1 MENAIDAL
9 YIGVAVLIFVVALS
23 VSINAFGNARATSQA
38 VLDMKDREYDYT
50 YIQGDSTERIVGCET
65 IVPSIYKAY
74 KEHYKIVFKFK
85 DDNFYLYKKGDEKI
99 NYIDLEQEVL
109 GGNQEDFIK
118 ALLYGNKCG
127 DFDDIK
133 DEFKNRN
140 GQNITFN
147 TERLYSYIKSRN
159 ATFKEEL
166 GVYIYEETKGN
177 LENSQE
183 KNKKRVITYTEKQK

>member
-65 IVPSIYKAY
+65 IIPSIYKAY
-74 KEHYKIVFKFK
+74 KEHYKIVFKFTSS
-85 DDNFYLYKKGDEKI
+85 DFYLYKKGDEKI

-109 GGNQEDFIK
+109 GGNQEDFIN
-118 ALLYGNKCG
+118 ALLYGDKCK
-127 DFDDIK
+127 DFQTIQ
-133 DEFKNRN
+133 DEFKDKN
-140 GQNITFN
+140 GQNITF
-147 TERLYSYIKSRN
+147 TKTGLYSYIKSRN
-159 ATFKEEL
+159 ATFKEKL

-177 LENSQE
+177 LENLQE
-183 KNKKRVITYTEKQK
+183 KNKKRVITYTEK

>member
-65 IVPSIYKAY
+65 IIPSIYKAY
-74 KEHYKIVFKFK
+74 KEHYKIVFKFTSS
-85 DDNFYLYKKGDEKI
+85 DFYLYKKGDEKI

-109 GGNQEDFIK
+109 GGNQEDFIN
-118 ALLYGNKCG
+118 ALLYGDKCK
-127 DFDDIK
+127 DFQTIQ
-133 DEFKNRN
+133 DEFKDKN
-140 GQNITFN
+140 GQNITF
-147 TERLYSYIKSRN
+147 TKTGLYSYIKSRN
-159 ATFKEEL
+159 ATFKEKL

-177 LENSQE
+177 LENLQE
-183 KNKKRVITYTEKQK
+183 KNKKRSERKTRSH

>member
-85 DDNFYLYKKGDEKI
+85 DKSFYLYKKGNEEI

-109 GGNQEDFIK
+109 GGNQEDFIN
-118 ALLYGNKCG
+118 ALLYGEKCQK
-127 DFDDIK
+127 FLTIC
-133 DEFKNRN
+133 DEFKDKN
-140 GQNITFN
+140 GQNITF
-147 TERLYSYIKSRN
+147 THTGLYYYITSNK
-159 ATFKEEL
+159 ATFREEL

-177 LENSQE
+177 LENLQE
-183 KNKKRVITYTEKQK
+183 KNKKRVITYTEI

>member
-65 IVPSIYKAY
+65 IIPSIYKAY
-74 KEHYKIVFKFK
+74 KDHYKIVFTF
-85 DDNFYLYKKGDEKI
+85 NNEEFYLYKKDDEKI

-109 GGNQEDFIK
+109 GGNQEDFIN
-118 ALLYGNKCG
+118 ALLYGDKCQK
-127 DFDDIK
+127 FLTIR
-133 DEFKNRN
+133 DEFKDKN
-140 GQNITFN
+140 GQNITF
-147 TERLYSYIKSRN
+147 TKTGLYSYIKSRN
-159 ATFKEEL
+159 ATFKEKL

-177 LENSQE
+177 LENLQE
-183 KNKKRVITYTEKQK
+183 KNKKRVITYTEI

>member
-74 KEHYKIVFKFK
+74 KEHYKIVFKFTSS
-85 DDNFYLYKKGDEKI
+85 DFYLYKKGDEKI

-109 GGNQEDFIK
+109 GGNQEDFIN
-118 ALLYGNKCG
+118 ALLYGDKCK
-127 DFDDIK
+127 DFQTIQ
-133 DEFKNRN
+133 DEFKDKN
-140 GQNITFN
+140 GQNITF
-147 TERLYSYIKSRN
+147 TKTGLYSYIKNRN
-159 ATFKEEL
+159 ATFKEKL

-177 LENSQE
+177 LENLQE
-183 KNKKRVITYTEKQK
+183 KNKKRVITYTEK

>member
-74 KEHYKIVFKFK
+74 KEHYKIVFNFK
-85 DDNFYLYKKGDEKI
+85 NAEDYLYKKGDEKI

-109 GGNQEDFIK
+109 GVNQEKFIN
-118 ALLYGNKCG
+118 ALLYGNKCE
-127 DFDDIK
+127 DFNEIK
-133 DEFKNRN
+133 REFKNN
-140 GQNITFN
+140 GQNIELQEN
-147 TERLYSYIKSRN
+147 GLYGYITNKN
-159 ATFKEEL
+159 AKFKEEL
-166 GVYIYEETKGN
+166 GVYIYEETKTTL
-177 LENSQE
+177 LEDLQE
-183 KNKKRVITYTEKQK
+183 KNKKRVITYSEI

>member
-74 KEHYKIVFKFK
+74 KEHYKIVFKFTSS
-85 DDNFYLYKKGDEKI
+85 DFYLYKKGDEKI

-109 GGNQEDFIK
+109 GGNQEDFIN
-118 ALLYGNKCG
+118 ALLYGDKCK
-127 DFDDIK
+127 DFQTIQ
-133 DEFKNRN
+133 DEFKDKN
-140 GQNITFN
+140 GQNITF
-147 TERLYSYIKSRN
+147 TKTGLYSYIKSRN
-159 ATFKEEL
+159 ATFKEKL

-177 LENSQE
+177 LENLQE
-183 KNKKRVITYTEKQK
+183 KNKKRVITYTEK

>member
-65 IVPSIYKAY
+65 IIPSIYKAY
-74 KEHYKIVFKFK
+74 KEHYKIVFKFTNS
-85 DDNFYLYKKGDEKI
+85 DFYLYKKGDEKI

-109 GGNQEDFIK
+109 GENQEDFIN
-118 ALLYGNKCG
+118 ALLYGDKCK
-127 DFDDIK
+127 DFLTIQ
-133 DEFKNRN
+133 DEFKDKN
-140 GQNITFN
+140 GQNITLTN
-147 TERLYSYIKSRN
+147 TGLYSYIKSKN
-159 ATFKEEL
+159 ATFKEKL

-177 LENSQE
+177 LENLQE

>member
-74 KEHYKIVFKFK
+74 KEHYKIVFKFNGE
-85 DDNFYLYKKGDEKI
+85 DFYLYKKGDEKI

-109 GGNQEDFIK
+109 GENQEDFIN
-118 ALLYGNKCG
+118 ALLYGDKCK
-127 DFDDIK
+127 DFLTIQ
-133 DEFKNRN
+133 DEFKDKN
-140 GQNITFN
+140 GQNITLTN
-147 TERLYSYIKSRN
+147 TGLYSYIKSEN

-166 GVYIYEETKGN
+166 GVYIYEETKTTL
-177 LENSQE
+177 LEDLQE
-183 KNKKRVITYTEKQK
+183 KNKKRVITYSEI

>member
-65 IVPSIYKAY
+65 IIPSIYKAY
-74 KEHYKIVFKFK
+74 KEHYKIVFNFK
-85 DDNFYLYKKGDEKI
+85 NAEDYLYKKGDEKI

-109 GGNQEDFIK
+109 VVNQEKFIN
-118 ALLYGNKCG
+118 ALLYGN
-127 DFDDIK
+127 
-133 DEFKNRN
+133 
-140 GQNITFN
+140 
-147 TERLYSYIKSRN
+147 
-159 ATFKEEL
+159 
-166 GVYIYEETKGN
+166 
-177 LENSQE
+177 
-183 KNKKRVITYTEKQK
+183 